1 MKHNINQQEPKD
13 RKKTNTLTNT
23 FQYYLMFEIP
33 LVSNSFPKLIS
44 NLKNSVDL
52 FWIEK
57 GNSEKNV

>member
-33 LVSNSFPKLIS
+33 LVSNSFPKFIS

-52 FWIEK
+52 F
-57 GNSEKNV
+57 